1 MSEGQGPL
9 PPSGSPGRAA
19 RAARRLGDLLGTLE
33 ARGQL
38 RSVRAGPAARSAA
51 FADVAAT
58 QVGGVTNDSRRVAQ
72 GMLFVAVP
80 GFHHDGHEFAAQA
93 VAEGA
98 SALVVERPV
107 GGVDVPQL
115 VVERSQL
122 ALPVAAAWWEGW
134 PGRELGVVGVTGTDG
149 KTTSTFLMAAMLAA
163 AGLPAGLIG
172 TVEIGVGGRR
182 WPNEDRTT
190 TPDAPELQG
199 LLRAMVEAGDRF
211 AVLEATSHGLAL
223 ERVAEIAFDVG
234 VVTNVTHEH
243 LEFHGTHEA
252 YRAAKRSLMDRLAV
266 SPDNPEKGW
275 GKHAVLNRDDRWF
288 DEFADAARTAGA
300 RIWTYGADPEADLR
314 VTSVEEDA
322 SHLSVGIAT
331 PRWAGNLRLR
341 LAGRFNVYNALAAVG
356 VGEAL
361 ELDPEAI
368 RSGLESVTG
377 VPGRMERIELGQ
389 PFGVIVDYAHTPDSL
404 AKVLDILAPVAAAG
418 GGELIAVFGSAG
430 ERDTIKRP
438 VMGRIAGE
446 RARLVVVTDEDP
458 RLEDRDEINR
468 QIAEGAVEAGK
479 TEGRDLLVIADRQEA
494 IAAAMER
501 ARPGDVVLLAGK
513 GHEGSIIYGTGK
525 TPWDDSEAARK
536 ALRALGY
543 G

>member
-1 MSEGQGPL
+1 
-9 PPSGSPGRAA
+9 
-19 RAARRLGDLLGTLE
+19 
-33 ARGQL
+33 
-38 RSVRAGPAARSAA
+38 
-51 FADVAAT
+51 
-58 QVGGVTNDSRRVAQ
+58 
-72 GMLFVAVP
+72 
-80 GFHHDGHEFAAQA
+80 
-93 VAEGA
+93 
-98 SALVVERPV
+98 
-107 GGVDVPQL
+107 
-115 VVERSQL
+115 
-122 ALPVAAAWWEGW
+122 
-134 PGRELGVVGVTGTDG
+134 VVGVTGTDG
-149 KTTSTFLMAAMLAA
+149 KSTSTFLMAAMLAA

-172 TVEIGVGGRR
+172 TVEIGVGGKR

-223 ERVAEIAFDVG
+223 ERVGEIAFDVG

-252 YRAAKRSLMDRLAV
+252 YRAAKRSLMDRLAI

-288 DEFADAARTAGA
+288 EEFEDAARTAGA
-300 RIWTYGADPEADLR
+300 RIWTYGADPAADLR

-322 SHLSVGIAT
+322 SHLTIGVGT
-331 PRWAGNLRLR
+331 PRWEARVRLH
-341 LAGRFNVYNALAAVG
+341 LAGRFNVYNALAAIG

-361 ELDPEAI
+361 GLDPEAI
-368 RSGLESVTG
+368 QGGLESVAG
-377 VPGRMERIELGQ
+377 VPGRMERIDLGQ

-404 AKVLDILAPVAAAG
+404 EKVLDILAPVAAAG
-418 GGELIAVFGSAG
+418 GGSLIAVFGSAG

-438 VMGRIAGE
+438 VMGRVAGE

-458 RLEDRDEINR
+458 RLEDADEINR
-468 QIAEGAVEAGK
+468 AIAEGAIDAGK
-479 TEGRDLLVIADRQEA
+479 AEGRDLLVIADREEA
-494 IAAAMER
+494 IATALER

-513 GHEGSIIYGTGK
+513 GHETSIFYGTEK
-525 TPWDDSEAARK
+525 LPWDDREAARK
-536 ALRALGY
+536 GLRALGY

>member
-1 MSEGQGPL
+1 MSDVGGSPL
-9 PPSGSPGRAA
+9 PNGPGDRP
-19 RAARRLGDLLGTLE
+19 ARRLGDLLGLLE

-38 RSVRAGPAARSAA
+38 RSVRAGPDAKPAALP
-51 FADVAAT
+51 DVAAT
-58 QVGGVTNDSRRVAQ
+58 SVRGVTNDSRRV
-72 GMLFVAVP
+72 GPGTVFVAVP
-80 GFHHDGHEFAAQA
+80 GFHSDGHDFASAA
-93 VAEGA
+93 VVAGA
-98 SALVVERPV
+98 SALIVERPV
-107 GGVDVPQL
+107 GGVDVPEL

-134 PGRELGVVGVTGTDG
+134 PAREIGVVGVTGTDG
-149 KTTSTFLMAAMLAA
+149 KSTSTFLMAAMLAA

-182 WPNEDRTT
+182 WPNDDRTT
-190 TPDAPELQG
+190 TPDAPELQD
-199 LLRAMVEAGDRF
+199 LLRAMVDAGDRF

-223 ERVAEIAFDVG
+223 ERVGEIAFDVG

-252 YRAAKRSLMDRLAV
+252 YRAAKRSLMDRLAI

-288 DEFADAARTAGA
+288 EEFDDAARTAGA

-322 SHLSVGIAT
+322 SHLTVGIAT
-331 PRWAGNLRLR
+331 PRWEGQVRLQ

-361 ELDPEAI
+361 GLDPEEI
-368 RSGLESVTG
+368 QGGLESVAG
-377 VPGRMERIELGQ
+377 VPGRMERIDLGQ

-404 AKVLDILAPVAAAG
+404 EKVLDVLAPVAAAG
-418 GGELIAVFGSAG
+418 GGGLIAVFGSAG
-430 ERDTIKRP
+430 ERDAIKRP
-438 VMGRIAGE
+438 VMGRVAGE

-458 RLEDRDEINR
+458 RLEDADEINR
-468 QIAEGAVEAGK
+468 AIAEGAIEAGK
-479 TEGRDLLVIADRQEA
+479 AEGRDLLVIADREEA
-494 IAAAMER
+494 IETALER
-501 ARPGDVVLLAGK
+501 ARPGDVVVLAGK
-513 GHEGSIIYGTGK
+513 GHETSIFYGTEK
-525 TPWDDSEAARK
+525 RPWDDREAARK
-536 ALRALGY
+536 GLRALGY
-543 G
+543 R

>member
-1 MSEGQGPL
+1 MPADR
-9 PPSGSPGRAA
+9 PP
-19 RAARRLGDLLGTLE
+19 RRLGELLGLLE
-33 ARGQL
+33 SRGQL
-38 RSVRAGPAARSAA
+38 RSVRAGPDARPAALP
-51 FADVAAT
+51 DVA
-58 QVGGVTNDSRRVAQ
+58 GVPVLGITNDSRRV
-72 GMLFVAVP
+72 GIGSIFVAVP
-80 GFHHDGHEFAAQA
+80 GFHHDGHDFAATA
-93 VAEGA
+93 VADGA
-98 SALVVERPV
+98 AALIVQRPV
-107 GGVDVPQL
+107 GGLAVPQL
-115 VVERSQL
+115 VVESAQL

-134 PGRELGVVGVTGTDG
+134 PARELGVIGVTGTDG
-149 KTTSTFLMAAMLAA
+149 KTTSSFLMAGMLAA
-163 AGLPAGLIG
+163 AGLPAGLVG

-199 LLRAMVEAGDRF
+199 FLRAMVEAGDRF

-223 ERVAEIAFDVG
+223 ERVGEIAFDVG

-252 YRAAKRSLMDRLAV
+252 YRAAKRSLMDRLAI

-288 DEFADAARTAGA
+288 EEFDDAARTAGA
-300 RIWTYGADPEADLR
+300 QIWTYGAADQSAIR
-314 VTSVEEDA
+314 VASVHEDA
-322 SHLSVGIAT
+322 SHLTVGVAT
-331 PRWAGNLRLR
+331 PRWEGEVRLR

-361 ELDPEAI
+361 GLDPEAI
-368 RSGLESVTG
+368 QGGLESVTG
-377 VPGRMERIELGQ
+377 VPGRMERIDLGQ

-404 AKVLDILAPVAAAG
+404 EKVLDILAPVAAAG
-418 GGELIAVFGSAG
+418 GGGLIAVFGSAG

-438 VMGRIAGE
+438 IMGRVAGE

-458 RLEDRDEINR
+458 RLEDPGAINR
-468 QIAEGAVEAGK
+468 AIAEGAVEAGK
-479 TEGRDLLVIADRQEA
+479 TEGRDLLVIADRQDA
-494 IAAAMER
+494 IDAALER

-513 GHEGSIIYGTGK
+513 GHESCIFYGTEK
-525 TPWDDSEAARK
+525 QPWDDREAAK
-536 ALRALGY
+536 SALRSLGY

>member
-1 MSEGQGPL
+1 MSDTTAGTALPNGQDDRPE
-9 PPSGSPGRAA
+9 
-19 RAARRLGDLLGTLE
+19 RRLGDLLGLLE

-38 RSVRAGPAARSAA
+38 RSVRAGPDAKPAAL
-51 FADVAAT
+51 ADVAAT
-58 QVGGVTNDSRRVAQ
+58 SVRGITNDSRRV
-72 GMLFVAVP
+72 GPGTVFVAVP
-80 GFHHDGHEFAAQA
+80 GFHSDGHDFASAA
-93 VAEGA
+93 VAAGA
-98 SALVVERPV
+98 SALIVERPV
-107 GGVDVPQL
+107 GGVDVPEL

-134 PGRELGVVGVTGTDG
+134 PAREIGVVGVTGTDG
-149 KTTSTFLMAAMLAA
+149 KSTSTFLMAAMLAA
-163 AGLPAGLIG
+163 AGLPSGLIG

-182 WPNEDRTT
+182 WSNDDRTT

-199 LLRAMVEAGDRF
+199 LLRAMVDAGDRF

-223 ERVAEIAFDVG
+223 ERVGEIAFDVG

-252 YRAAKRSLMDRLAV
+252 YRAAKRSLMDRLAI

-288 DEFADAARTAGA
+288 EEFDDAARTAGA

-322 SHLSVGIAT
+322 SHLTVGVAT
-331 PRWAGNLRLR
+331 PRWDGQVRLQ
-341 LAGRFNVYNALAAVG
+341 LAGRFNVYNVLAAVG

-361 ELDPEAI
+361 GLDPEAI
-368 RSGLESVTG
+368 QGGLESVTG
-377 VPGRMERIELGQ
+377 VPGRMERIDLGQ

-404 AKVLDILAPVAAAG
+404 EKVLDVLAPVAAAG
-418 GGELIAVFGSAG
+418 GGGLIAVFGSAG

-438 VMGRIAGE
+438 VMGRVAGE

-458 RLEDRDEINR
+458 RLEDADEINR
-468 QIAEGAVEAGK
+468 AIAEGAIEAGK
-479 TEGRDLLVIADRQEA
+479 AEGRDLLVIADREEA
-494 IAAAMER
+494 IATALER
-501 ARPGDVVLLAGK
+501 ARPGDVVVLAGK
-513 GHEGSIIYGTGK
+513 GHESSIFYGTEK
-525 TPWDDSEAARK
+525 RRWDDREAARK
-536 ALRALGY
+536 GLRALGY